1 MERPDRTVTVVV
13 MGVSGTGKT
22 TIGRELA
29 RQQGWE
35 FAEGDQF
42 HPAANVSKM
51 RQGIPLDDDDR
62 WPWLHKIADWIGEQE
77 AAGQGAVVACS
88 ALKRTY
94 RDLLAS
100 GHPSVWFAHL
110 TAPEAELDRRLRSR
124 PGHYMPASLLPS
136 QLQTLQPLQP
146 DEAGAVFDDSGGV
159 ENLIARITAAMPRPE
174 GTAPAGAAAESA
186 AAQPASQP
194 TTPTATAPAAPDAT
208 GTGATS

>member
-1 MERPDRTVTVVV
+1 MEPNERTLTVVM

-22 TIGRELA
+22 TIGRALA
-29 RQQGWE
+29 TRQGWP

-42 HPAANVSKM
+42 HPAANVAKM

-62 WPWLHKIADWIGEQE
+62 WPWLQSIADWIGERE
-77 AAGQGAVVACS
+77 AAGEHAVVACS

-94 RDLLAS
+94 RDLLSS

-136 QLQTLQPLQP
+136 QLQTLQPLEP
-146 DEAGAVFDDSGGV
+146 DEPGLVVDDAGGP
-159 ENLIARITAAMPRPE
+159 ENVVAQIVAALRL
-174 GTAPAGAAAESA
+174 
-186 AAQPASQP
+186 
-194 TTPTATAPAAPDAT
+194 PAAPPVPPPATSTTPPAT
-208 GTGATS
+208 GTTTGATS

>member
-1 MERPDRTVTVVV
+1 MEEPTAPRTLTVVV

-22 TIGRELA
+22 TIGRAVADRE
-29 RQQGWE
+29 GWP

-42 HPAANVSKM
+42 HPDANVAKM

-62 WPWLHKIADWIGEQE
+62 WPWLHAIADWIGEQE
-77 AAGQGAVVACS
+77 ASGRSAVVACS
-88 ALKRTY
+88 ALKRSY
-94 RDLLAS
+94 RDLLTA

-136 QLQTLQPLQP
+136 QLHTLQPLEP
-146 DEAGAVFDDSGGV
+146 DEPGAVIHDEGNVTDVVSLV
-159 ENLIARITAAMPRPE
+159 TAAMPRPE
-174 GTAPAGAAAESA
+174 PATQREPTAE
-186 AAQPASQP
+186 P
-194 TTPTATAPAAPDAT
+194 TTEPTTQRSTQPGNSTTT